1 MRNVEIDNLLEKIKD
16 MKDQVDHLYYE
27 ALDCKNE
34 FYEDSSEWNSVDYA
48 MDYIRDACDNL
59 ESAIEELN

>member
-1 MRNVEIDNLLEKIKD
+1 MKNEEIQALLEKIKD

-34 FYEDSSEWNSVDYA
+34 FYEDSSE
-48 MDYIRDACDNL
+48 
-59 ESAIEELN
+59 